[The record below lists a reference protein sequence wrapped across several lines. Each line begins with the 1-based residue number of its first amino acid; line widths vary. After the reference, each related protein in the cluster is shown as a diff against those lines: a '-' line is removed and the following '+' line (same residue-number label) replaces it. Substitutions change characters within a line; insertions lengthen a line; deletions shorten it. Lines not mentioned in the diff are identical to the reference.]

1 MATLTIHNIPDDL
14 LEKLERSAK
23 GNSHTVDEEAVLW
36 LSRVE
41 IPETPEPQSAEDRI
55 RGFRELME
63 RYPDVHITDE
73 QITRAKREGRLGDS
87 EDDPYKIVPSSSHLQ
102 MKPEEFI
109 EYTQQL
115 SRKLEGKVWV
125 AEEDMNRAKSEGRLG
140 EDEDYAYRIIP
151 TKSADPTTP
160 EHRLE
165 SNTGESSREPD
176 PWLERAK
183 ALRESMPDVYI
194 GDEEELNR
202 FKREGRL

>member
-14 LEKLERSAK
+14 LKKLERSAK
-23 GNSHTVDEEAVLW
+23 ENSHTVDEEAVLW

-41 IPETPEPQSAEDRI
+41 LTETPEPQSAEDRI

-73 QITRAKREGRLGDS
+73 QISRAKGEGRLGDS
-87 EDDPYKIVPSSSHLQ
+87 EDDPYRIIPSRFASS

-109 EYTQQL
+109 EYTQRL
-115 SRKLEGKVWV
+115 SRKLEGKVW
-125 AEEDMNRAKSEGRLG
+125 ATEEEVNRAKREGRLG
-140 EDEDYAYRIIP
+140 SE
-151 TKSADPTTP
+151 
-160 EHRLE
+160 
-165 SNTGESSREPD
+165 TGESNREPD
-176 PWLERAK
+176 PWLEQAK
-183 ALRESMPDVYI
+183 TLRESMPDVYL